1 MLVLL
6 LYSDQNDEMV
16 VMVEMDLLRTL
27 NNLVEVEVDEEVEMD
42 DLSL

>member
-1 MLVLL
+1 MLL

-27 NNLVEVEVDEEVEMD
+27 NNLVEVEVDEEVVMD
-42 DLSL
+42 DLLL

>member
-1 MLVLL
+1 VLL

-27 NNLVEVEVDEEVEMD
+27 NNLVEVEVDEEVVMD
-42 DLSL
+42 DLLL

>member
-16 VMVEMDLLRTL
+16 VMVEMVLLITL
-27 NNLVEVEVDEEVEMD
+27 NNLVEVEVEVEVVMD
-42 DLSL
+42 DLLL

>member
-1 MLVLL
+1 MSVLL

-27 NNLVEVEVDEEVEMD
+27 TNLVEVEVEVEVEMD